1 MNIQLQLHDI
11 KETMLDDDI
20 ALISKHPDNNKLYVW
35 YKNESYWSDPFQYVN
50 KNVRNADYQ
59 KLRTIINK
67 RRNIT

>member
-1 MNIQLQLHDI
+1 MNIQLHDI
-11 KETMLDDDI
+11 NETMLDDEI
-20 ALISKHPDNNKLYVW
+20 SLIGRHPNNNKLYVW
-35 YKNESYWSDPFQYVN
+35 YKNESYWSDPFQYVK